1 MIQLLLVVV
10 IAALWLTTYIEPGGT
25 DFLRVTVFKVG
36 FNVIRVQDM
45 LIGLVIL
52 CMLIATRGPM
62 AFTAA
67 ALLVLWAMNL
77 FGLPQ
82 LFGFDVL
89 PVVVLVLMV
98 GVCVHFVTQRD
109 H

>member
-1 MIQLLLVVV
+1 MIQIVLILVL
-10 IAALWLTTYIEPGGT
+10 AGLWLSTFTEAGGM
-25 DFLRVTVFKVG
+25 DFLRVTVFKAG

-45 LIGLVIL
+45 LIGLVIV
-52 CMLIATRGPM
+52 CMIIATTGPL

-67 ALLVLWAMNL
+67 ALLVLWGMSL
-77 FGLPQ
+77 FGVPQ
-82 LFGFDVL
+82 LLGF
-89 PVVVLVLMV
+89 PVEPVIVIVMVV

>member
-10 IAALWLTTYIEPGGT
+10 IAVLWLTAYTEPGGT
-25 DFLRVTVFKVG
+25 DFMRVTVFKAG

-45 LIGLVIL
+45 MIGLVL
-52 CMLIATRGPM
+52 VCMVIAMRGPL
-62 AFTAA
+62 AFTSA
-67 ALLVLWAMNL
+67 ALLVIWAMNL
-77 FGLPQ
+77 FGVPQ
-82 LFGFDVL
+82 LFGVEVL
-89 PVVVLVLMV
+89 PVVVIVLMV